1 MDYFSELY
9 EKYVDAIYKFVY
21 LKTYDKEISEDIT
34 SIVFIKAFEKIHTFK
49 NIEWANF
56 RAWVYRIAYNQIV
69 DTFKAQ
75 KDSVSMEEIL
85 EIGYQNDFA
94 KNLDNKDQVKEVFAY
109 FDTLKPRHK
118 EIMIMRLWDDL
129 SFKEISEITWESLDN
144 CKKIVSRTLAKV
156 PHTYMWIIL
165 FMLVWESIIQTL

>member
-1 MDYFSELY
+1 M
-9 EKYVDAIYKFVY
+9 
-21 LKTYDKEISEDIT
+21 
-34 SIVFIKAFEKIHTFK
+34 
-49 NIEWANF
+49 
-56 RAWVYRIAYNQIV
+56 

-129 SFKEISEITWESLDN
+129 SFKEISEIT
-144 CKKIVSRTLAKV
+144 
-156 PHTYMWIIL
+156 
-165 FMLVWESIIQTL
+165 